1 MEKSTCPLGVHHLCA
16 IETDPVSFVAIA
28 AETGCQEVSLFA
40 RQPGSRSNFPLL
52 DSGNKQT
59 MAAALRDNGIR
70 LANIESF
77 LMTPVT
83 DVQAFEA
90 DLALGADLGARGVGV
105 QLFDDD
111 ETRVETNL
119 AALCEQ
125 ALRLGLKVSVEFMP
139 FTPAWKTLPEMAG
152 LVARL
157 AQPNLTIGI
166 DALHLVRSGGEPT
179 EITKL
184 PPGLV
189 GYAQLCDGANLA
201 VTADYAEEAVGNRLA
216 PGAGVFPLAS
226 FLQALPGGT
235 PLELEVPQPPLK
247 PPLERV
253 RDMVGATR
261 RLMAAVTSA

>member
-1 MEKSTCPLGVHHLCA
+1 MAETTYPLGVHHLCA

-40 RQPGSRSNFPLL
+40 RQPSSSSSFPLL
-52 DSGNKQT
+52 NHENNTTIG
-59 MAAALRDNGIR
+59 AALRDNGIR

-90 DLALGADLGARGVGV
+90 DLALGAELGARGVGV

-111 ETRVETNL
+111 ESRVVANL

-125 ALRLGLKVSVEFMP
+125 ASRLGLRVSVEFMP

-152 LVARL
+152 LIARL

-166 DALHLVRSGGEPT
+166 DALHLVRSGGDPA
-179 EITKL
+179 EIAQL

-189 GYAQLCDGANLA
+189 GYAQLCDGADLT

-216 PGAGVFPLAS
+216 PGTGVFPLIS
-226 FLQALPGGT
+226 FLQSLSAGT
-235 PLELEVPQPPLK
+235 PLELEVPQPLLN

-253 RDMVGATR
+253 RKSDDSSST
-261 RLMAAVTSA
+261 T